1 MQQLSLRTIRS
12 TEDVAAGDAFAYWS
26 DVICDTLV
34 HVAARATGKEPFR
47 GWIEHT
53 VLDGIG
59 WSTLSSGPQQVTRT
73 RRMIARDQ
81 EEFLL
86 VNIQTAGQA
95 VIRQDERAATL
106 APRSMTFLDSTR
118 PYTLEFGDPFSQVV
132 VQVPRSL
139 LSGRSLDDVTAL
151 TLGPH
156 GPARLVA
163 DFLVG
168 LEQQQREDPVAAA
181 ALLPHAVGL
190 LESILGLAARES
202 TPHPSATALARERVH
217 RFVQRHVHD
226 PGLDAA
232 AVAAGCG
239 MSRRTLFRALAADGE
254 PLTTLIRRLRVAQAQ
269 QLLRA
274 RPALPIAA
282 VALNCGFAGTAQLHR
297 AFRSLTG
304 TTPGA
309 YRTGGERAQE
319 PAPL

>member
-1 MQQLSLRTIRS
+1 MQQPASRTIRS
-12 TEDVAAGDAFAYWS
+12 TEDVAAPDAFAYWS

-34 HVAARATGKEPFR
+34 HVAARPTGEQPFQ

-73 RRMIARDQ
+73 GRMIARDQ
-81 EEFLL
+81 DEFLL

-95 VIRQDERAATL
+95 VVRQDGRAAAL
-106 APRSMTFLDSTR
+106 APGSMTFLDSTR
-118 PYTLEFGDPFSQVV
+118 PYALEFGAPFSQVV

-139 LSGRSLDDVTAL
+139 LPARSLGGVTAL
-151 TLGPH
+151 ALGSP
-156 GPARLVA
+156 GPGRLVA

-168 LEQQQREDPVAAA
+168 LERQQREDPVAAA

-190 LESILGLAARES
+190 LESVLGLAARES
-202 TPHPSATALARERVH
+202 TPRPSAAALARERVH
-217 RFVQRHVHD
+217 RFVQRHAHD
-226 PGLDAA
+226 PRLDAA

-239 MSRRTLFRALAADGE
+239 MSRRSLFRVLAADGE
-254 PLTTLIRRLRVAQAQ
+254 PLTALIRRLRVARAR

-274 RPALPIAA
+274 RPGLPLAA
-282 VALNCGFAGTAQLHR
+282 VALECGFAGTAQLHR
-297 AFRSLTG
+297 AFRSVTG

-309 YRTGGERAQE
+309 YRAGESA
-319 PAPL
+319 L